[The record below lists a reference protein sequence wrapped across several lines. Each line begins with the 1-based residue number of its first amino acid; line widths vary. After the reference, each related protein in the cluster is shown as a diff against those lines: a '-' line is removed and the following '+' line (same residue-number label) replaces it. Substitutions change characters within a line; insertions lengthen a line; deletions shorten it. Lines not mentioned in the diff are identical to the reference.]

1 MKQKILHMLRE
12 NARLSDEQIARRIGV
27 TPQQVKETIEELEES
42 KAILAYHAI
51 LNPEMREEG
60 VVEAIIE
67 VKVTPKRGQGFDTI
81 ARRIGGFPE
90 VKSVYL
96 MSGGTDFLIFME
108 APSIKQ
114 IAGFVTDKL
123 ATQGDVQST
132 TTHFVLKEYKKD
144 GMVLVDEGP
153 SCRLAVSP

>member
-1 MKQKILHMLRE
+1 MKQRVLHVLRD
-12 NARLSDEQIARRIGV
+12 NARLSNEQIARRVGA
-27 TPQQVKETIEELEES
+27 TPQEVKDIIEELEES
-42 KAILAYHAI
+42 KAILAYKAV
-51 LNPEMREEG
+51 LNPDLLSEEK
-60 VVEAIIE
+60 VEAIIE

-144 GMVLVDEGP
+144 GTVLIEEGP